1 MCCNNPTTY
10 YMKSIC
16 FRKIIYRF
24 NAFLM
29 GNFIRSIYATRLGLH
44 ISWLVCTM
52 LYKELFLIQKE
63 IKIPEAFSFR
73 QKFCIKLQMAVSEL
87 KAT

>member
-1 MCCNNPTTY
+1 
-10 YMKSIC
+10 
-16 FRKIIYRF
+16 
-24 NAFLM
+24 
-29 GNFIRSIYATRLGLH
+29 
-44 ISWLVCTM
+44 M

-87 KAT
+87 KATRATSIEIF

>member
-1 MCCNNPTTY
+1 
-10 YMKSIC
+10 
-16 FRKIIYRF
+16 
-24 NAFLM
+24 M
-29 GNFIRSIYATRLGLH
+29 GDFFRSIYATRLGLH

-87 KAT
+87 KATRATSIEIF